1 MAYLVW
7 LLLPVWE
14 SWGAP
19 LGRWGGHAFPMVHE
33 GRIYVADGRRVWRF
47 SAGRW
52 EEFARLPEEVRSGVA
67 LGADTLLLGGLGEIY
82 WLTGQRV
89 RSISVEN
96 TGWIYRMWRLGSSVA
111 LRGVQASLLARM
123 RGDTLTLTPV
133 DGDWLGAAHRS
144 FFLRRK
150 DSLYTYPEWRP
161 LTKIPSPAWI
171 EVSEVRRQ
179 LWGISQ
185 KGELISPTRG
195 SSTLKGVRAWISPFV
210 LTERAIWTPG
220 SSAPFWEGRDP
231 IYHAAYDGGLLAV
244 LTPTELVL
252 IYAEAP
258 IFWVMR
264 WSAPITQA
272 SVAAGRWIVWQ
283 GETAFS
289 AEGTRRYPATL
300 IEPVIYQGEWLWATP
315 RGILRQN
322 GQPFAAPGRYI
333 NAIAVR
339 GDKVAWASGTE
350 VIIRTNQKEESY
362 KFPQPIRKLG
372 WTGDTLRAWRAQSLY
387 TWYRGSWRLQTLPF
401 LPEEVVHRE
410 GHWYFRVGANWLQ
423 LRGAR
428 WDTLN
433 QLPGTFSLPLAHAWG
448 RVLHSFSRRET
459 TFVITSLGL
468 LAVLPDKRTLP
479 PIVLSASLTGPAL
492 KGEKDRLSLPAE
504 RPFVELS
511 WQANAAFIPTALRA
525 YYQIGDDPP
534 VRLVEPKLIFS
545 LSRPGT
551 VRLRFWV
558 EHPWY
563 PQPKE
568 QVWIITVTPPWYET
582 WWARGAAILTILGI
596 AGGLF
601 YLREW
606 NLRRLQRHLTAERER
621 LLAQTQRQQSQI
633 LQAERMANLGVM
645 SAHIA
650 HEINTPLGVIQSA
663 LAESLESLAG
673 ESTALPLPVEPR
685 PSAVR
690 VRELRNQWQATHPH
704 LPPAQIQ
711 QLALMGYSPDQMET
725 LRPYMESAEKWESL
739 LRTVKLHQALRRA
752 AEAADKLHARV
763 QSIRTYVRGIE
774 DSAPLPILL
783 ADSLKATVEFYRPM
797 LRRVEVQMDFPDAP
811 LYVRASPARLEQVW
825 ANLIQNALQ
834 AMPDGG
840 KLTLRIE
847 SKGEKVWIYIQ
858 DTGKGIP
865 PHLKEAIFE
874 PLFTTKAPGE
884 GTGLGLPLCKQIVET
899 YGGTLKLLHSEPG
912 YTLFGVELPLC
923 EPPET
928 PETGT

>member
-1 MAYLVW
+1 MAHLVW

-19 LGRWGGHAFPMVHE
+19 LGRWGTHAFPIVHE
-33 GRIYVADGRRVWRF
+33 GRVYVVEGRRVWRF

-52 EEFARLPEEVRSGVA
+52 EEFARLPDEVRSGVA
-67 LGADTLLLGGLGEIY
+67 LGADTLLLGGLGEIH
-82 WLTGQRV
+82 WLTGPRI
-89 RSISVEN
+89 RSTTVEN
-96 TGWIYRMWRLGSSVA
+96 VGWIYRMWRWGNSIA
-111 LRGVQASLLARM
+111 LRGVQASLLARL
-123 RGDTLTLTPV
+123 RGDTLALTAV
-133 DGDWLGAAHRS
+133 SGDWLGASQGR

-150 DSLYTYPEWRP
+150 DSLYTYPDERP
-161 LTKIPSPAWI
+161 LIKIPSPAWT
-171 EVSEVRRQ
+171 EVNQVRQ
-179 LWGISQ
+179 HLWGISQ
-185 KGELISPTRG
+185 KGELIPPTPSPFI
-195 SSTLKGVRAWISPFV
+195 LKGVRSWVGPFI
-210 LTERAIWTPG
+210 LTERAIWVPG
-220 SSAPFWEGRDP
+220 SSVPFWEAREP
-231 IYHAAYDGGLLAV
+231 IYHAAYDAGLLAI

-252 IYAEAP
+252 VYAEAP

-264 WSAPITQA
+264 WPVPMTQA
-272 SVAAGRWIVWQ
+272 SIVAGRWIAWQ

-289 AEGTRRYPATL
+289 VEGMHRYPATL
-300 IEPVIYQGEWLWATP
+300 IEPAVYQGEWLWATP

-333 NAIAVR
+333 NALAVQ

-350 VIIRTNQKEESY
+350 VIIRTSQKEETY

-387 TWYRGSWRLQTLPF
+387 TWYRGTWRLQTLSF
-401 LPEEVVHRE
+401 LPEEVIHRE
-410 GHWYFRVGANWLQ
+410 GHWYFRVGTNWLR
-423 LRGAR
+423 LRGTR
-428 WDTLN
+428 WDTLS
-433 QLPGTFSLPLAHAWG
+433 QPPGTFALPLAHAWG

-468 LAVLPDKRTLP
+468 LAVLPNRDALP
-479 PIVLSASLTGPAL
+479 PITLSASLSGPAL
-492 KGEKDRLSLPAE
+492 KVEKDHLSLPAE
-504 RPFVELS
+504 RPFIELS
-511 WQANAAFIPTALRA
+511 WQVSAAFIPTALRA

-534 VRLVEPKLIFS
+534 VRLIEPKLIFS
-545 LSRPGT
+545 LNRPGM
-551 VRLRFWV
+551 VRLRLWV

-568 QVWIITVTPPWYET
+568 QIWTITITPPWYET
-582 WWARGAAILTILGI
+582 WWARGVAILAIIGI

-621 LLAQTQRQQSQI
+621 LLAQTQRQQAQI
-633 LQAERMANLGVM
+633 LQAERMANLGIM

-650 HEINTPLGVIQSA
+650 HEINTPLGVIRSA
-663 LAESLESLAG
+663 LTESLECLAE
-673 ESTALPLPVEPR
+673 ESSVLPQPAEPR
-685 PSAVR
+685 PSALR
-690 VRELRNQWQATHPH
+690 VRELRQQWQATYPH
-704 LPPAQIQ
+704 LPPVQIQ
-711 QLALMGYSPDQMET
+711 QLALMGYTPDQIET
-725 LRPYMESAEKWESL
+725 LRPYMESTQKWESL
-739 LRTVKLHQALRRA
+739 LRTLKLHQALRRA
-752 AEAADKLHARV
+752 AEAADKLYDRV

-774 DSAPLPILL
+774 DSSPLPIPL

-797 LRRVEVQMDFPDAP
+797 LRRVEVQMDFPEEP

-840 KLTLRIE
+840 KLSLRIE
-847 SKGEKVWIYIQ
+847 PKGEKVWVYIQ

-865 PHLKEAIFE
+865 PHLREAIFE

-884 GTGLGLPLCKQIVET
+884 GTGLGLPLSKQILET

-912 YTLFGVELPLC
+912 YTLFGIELPLC
-923 EPPET
+923 EPPEASD
-928 PETGT
+928 